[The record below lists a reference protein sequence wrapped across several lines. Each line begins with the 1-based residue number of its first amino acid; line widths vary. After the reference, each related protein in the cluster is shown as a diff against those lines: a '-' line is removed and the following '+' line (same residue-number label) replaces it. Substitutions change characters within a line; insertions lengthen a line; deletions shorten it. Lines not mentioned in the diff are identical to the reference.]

1 MDYYN
6 GQQNNRSRQQ
16 NARQRSV
23 QQNANPQQRRQSA
36 QQSRN
41 VSRQR
46 TAVSVRQGS
55 SAPVKSA
62 KPVKVSDMQRP
73 KLGSFVEFLNPQ
85 KFDFTMFLIV
95 IILLAF
101 GLVMLFSASYASAKN
116 AYGDS
121 FYYINRQLV
130 FAVMGFA
137 AMIIVSFIDYRLYC
151 QKFIVFL
158 AVVVSVS
165 LMLLVFIM
173 GKTVGG
179 AQRWLE
185 VAGNTFQP
193 SEILKLATIIVI
205 ADYMQRNY
213 DKRNDFMQGFVPLMI
228 RIVIACVLVLI
239 QPHLSCT
246 VIIFLTSFC
255 MLAIGGTNFKHL
267 ALIGVAVV
275 LGLFMIIKIFPMLG
289 FDYVTDRLLSWQDPE
304 ADIQNATY
312 QTYQSL
318 VTIGSGGMFGLGLG
332 NSRQKYGYLPV
343 TQNDFIFS
351 VICEELGFVGAIAVI
366 LLFIVFLFRGFY
378 IASAAPDKFG
388 MLLCSGIVIHLT
400 VQAFLNIAVVTNAMP
415 NTGVSLPFISYGGT
429 ALLMQMAEMGIVL
442 NISRKAAMD

>member
-1 MDYYN
+1 MEYYN
-6 GQQNNRSRQQ
+6 GQQNNRPRQQ
-16 NARQRSV
+16 SAGVQQRNASRQRS
-23 QQNANPQQRRQSA
+23 NAQAQRIA
-36 QQSRN
+36 P
-41 VSRQR
+41 
-46 TAVSVRQGS
+46 RQGNAVRAQRNAPRQVN
-55 SAPVKSA
+55 SAPR
-62 KPVKVSDMQRP
+62 KPASSGNMQRP
-73 KLGSFVEFLNPQ
+73 KLGAFVEWLNPQ

-101 GLVMLFSASYASAKN
+101 GLVMLFSASYAAAN
-116 AYGDS
+116 RDYGDS

-130 FAVMGFA
+130 FAALGFA
-137 AMIIVSFIDYRLYC
+137 AMIVVSFIDYRLYC

-158 AVVVSVS
+158 AIVISAS
-165 LMLLVFIM
+165 LMMLVFVM
-173 GKTVGG
+173 GKTVAG

-185 VAGNTFQP
+185 IAGNTIQP
-193 SEILKLATIIVI
+193 SEFLKLATIIVI
-205 ADYMQRNY
+205 ADFMQRNY
-213 DKRNDFMQGFVPLMI
+213 DKRNDFVKGFIPLVI
-228 RIVIACVLVLI
+228 RIVIACFLVLI

-246 VIIFLTSFC
+246 VIIFITSFC
-255 MLAIGGTNFKHL
+255 MMAIGGTNMRHL

-275 LGLFMIIKIFPMLG
+275 LGLFAIIKIFPMLG
-289 FDYVTDRLLSWQDPE
+289 FDYVTARLLSFQDPE
-304 ADIQNATY
+304 ADIQKATY

-351 VICEELGFVGAIAVI
+351 VICEELGFVGAMVVI
-366 LLFIVFLFRGFY
+366 ILFIVLLFRGFY

-400 VQAFLNIAVVTNAMP
+400 VQAFLNIAVATNAMP

-429 ALLMQMAEMGIVL
+429 ALIMQMAEIGIVL

>member
-1 MDYYN
+1 MEFYN

-16 NARQRSV
+16 AAR
-23 QQNANPQQRRQSA
+23 PQQRNA
-36 QQSRN
+36 P
-41 VSRQR
+41 
-46 TAVSVRQGS
+46 RQGNAAQPRRADAPRRNTGAAVRRNTA
-55 SAPVKSA
+55 SAA
-62 KPVKVSDMQRP
+62 QGKPANGGNIQRP
-73 KLGSFVEFLNPQ
+73 KLGTFVEWLNPQ

-116 AYGDS
+116 LYGDS
-121 FYYINRQLV
+121 FYFINRQLI
-130 FAVMGFA
+130 FAGLGFV
-137 AMIIVSFIDYRLYC
+137 AMIIVSFVDYRLYC

-158 AVVVSVS
+158 AEVISIS
-165 LMLLVFIM
+165 LMVLVFVM

-193 SEILKLATIIVI
+193 SEILKIATIIVI

-213 DKRNDFMQGFVPLMI
+213 DRRNDFWNSFVPLFI
-228 RIVIACVLVLI
+228 RVVIACGLVLI

-255 MLAIGGTNFKHL
+255 MLGIGGANGRHL
-267 ALIGVAVV
+267 ALIGVFVV
-275 LGLFMIIKIFPMLG
+275 VGLFVIIKIFPMLG

-304 ADIQNATY
+304 ADIQDATY

-351 VICEELGFVGAIAVI
+351 VICEELGFIGAIVVI

-429 ALLMQMAEMGIVL
+429 ALVMQMAEMGIVL

>member
-1 MDYYN
+1 MAYYN
-6 GQQNNRSRQQ
+6 GQQNNRARQQSGRPIRLQNGSSQGRNGQRNGAPVRQQ
-16 NARQRSV
+16 NSAAPMNNSARQKP
-23 QQNANPQQRRQSA
+23 AKA
-36 QQSRN
+36 
-41 VSRQR
+41 
-46 TAVSVRQGS
+46 
-55 SAPVKSA
+55 A

-73 KLGSFVEFLNPQ
+73 KLGSFLELLNPQ
-85 KFDFTMFLIV
+85 RFDFTMFLIV
-95 IILLAF
+95 VILLAF

-116 AYGDS
+116 QYGDS

-130 FAVMGFA
+130 FAIGGFA
-137 AMIIVSFIDYRLYC
+137 AMIFVSFIDYRLYC

-165 LMLLVFIM
+165 LMILVFVM

-213 DKRNDFMQGFVPLMI
+213 DKRDDFKTGFLPLVV
-228 RIVIACVLVLI
+228 RVVIACGLVII

-255 MLAIGGTNFKHL
+255 MLAIGGTNVRHL
-267 ALIGVAVV
+267 VLIGVAVAIGLV
-275 LGLFMIIKIFPMLG
+275 LIVKVFPMLG
-289 FDYVTDRLLSWQDPE
+289 FDYVSARLLSWQDPE
-304 ADIQNATY
+304 ADIQKDTY

-343 TQNDFIFS
+343 TQNDFIFA
-351 VICEELGFVGAIAVI
+351 VICEELGFIGAIVVI

>member
-1 MDYYN
+1 MEFYN
-6 GQQNNRSRQQ
+6 GQQNNRPRQQ
-16 NARQRSV
+16 AAR
-23 QQNANPQQRRQSA
+23 PQQRNA
-36 QQSRN
+36 P
-41 VSRQR
+41 
-46 TAVSVRQGS
+46 RQGNAAQARRADAHRRNTAAAVRRNT
-55 SAPVKSA
+55 APAAQA
-62 KPVKVSDMQRP
+62 KPANGGNMQRP
-73 KLGSFVEFLNPQ
+73 KLGTFVEWLNPQ
-85 KFDFTMFLIV
+85 RFDFTMFLIV

-116 AYGDS
+116 LYGDS
-121 FYYINRQLV
+121 FYFINRQLI
-130 FAVMGFA
+130 FAGLGFV
-137 AMIIVSFIDYRLYC
+137 AMIVVSFVDYRLYC
-151 QKFIVFL
+151 QRFIVFL
-158 AVVVSVS
+158 AEVISIS
-165 LMLLVFIM
+165 LMVLVFIM

-193 SEILKLATIIVI
+193 SEILKIATIIVI

-213 DKRNDFMQGFVPLMI
+213 DRRNDFWNSFVPLFI
-228 RIVIACVLVLI
+228 RIVIACGLVLI

-255 MLAIGGTNFKHL
+255 MLGIGGANGRHL
-267 ALIGVAVV
+267 ALIGVFVV
-275 LGLFMIIKIFPMLG
+275 VGLFVIIKIFPMLG

-304 ADIQNATY
+304 ADIQDATY

-351 VICEELGFVGAIAVI
+351 VICEELGFIGAIVVI

-400 VQAFLNIAVVTNAMP
+400 VQACLNIAVVTNAMP

-429 ALLMQMAEMGIVL
+429 ALVMQMAEMGIVL